1 MTKKEAAKLLTLIK
15 LSFPASYK
23 DLDDEWMMATINMW
37 AGSFREVPYSLMEQG
52 FNHYRMNHKFPP
64 TVAEMVE
71 ELRYIHN
78 LAEQCVDIQ
87 RLLGNGP
94 AVEHYMA
101 IVAVTDRY
109 RKYDVG
115 APNLGDLQGL
125 LIGGGYD
132 DANSGAS
139 GDRTLP
145 GDRLSLPGMGG

>member
-1 MTKKEAAKLLTLIK
+1 MNKKEAAQLLTLVK
-15 LSFPASYK
+15 LSYPASYR
-23 DLDDEWMMATINMW
+23 DMDDEWMKATINMW
-37 AGSFREVPYSLMEQG
+37 AMSFQDVPYSIMEQG

-78 LAEQCVDIQ
+78 LAWQCVDIQ

-94 AVEHYMA
+94 AVEHYKA
-101 IVAVTDRY
+101 IMAVTDRY

-115 APNLGDLQGL
+115 APNLGGLQGL

-132 DANSGAS
+132 AAGAS
-139 GDRTLP
+139 GDRM
-145 GDRLSLPGMGG
+145 DREDRISLLDAGRG

>member
-1 MTKKEAAKLLTLIK
+1 MNKKDAAKLLTLIK
-15 LSFPASYK
+15 LSYPASYK
-23 DLDDEWMMATINMW
+23 DMDDEWKLATINMW
-37 AGSFREVPYSLMEQG
+37 ATSFSDIPYILMEQG

-78 LAEQCVDIQ
+78 LAEQCVDVQ

-115 APNLGDLQGL
+115 APNLGGLQGL

-132 DANSGAS
+132 AAGAS
-139 GDRTLP
+139 GDRM
-145 GDRLSLPGMGG
+145 DREDRISLLDAGRG